1 MGLTELNIRKL
12 EMAMDKKLI
21 LAAPCLAMLAACGG
35 SSTGEASYTAL
46 KVFSNGDGVARGTAS
61 DGTKFVF
68 ITPDVGGLVTAANAG
83 SSDAVNVTASDF
95 PVVQNLATNAKLRQG
110 AVTIEGIAA
119 NVTIVEDL
127 GGDAKLVLFDIP
139 NYASLGMAGGS
150 ALTGNPTGTHTYN
163 GTMTMGSRL
172 AGGAGQQFGS
182 FSMSANFDTQA
193 YSFSGSTANHSL
205 NGTGLIDTA
214 SGRFSSNN
222 LNATTFGTG
231 RSATMYGELHG
242 NAANSVSGVFH
253 TNESSATYSGGF
265 VGSK

>member
-1 MGLTELNIRKL
+1 MNWKL
-12 EMAMDKKLI
+12 VF
-21 LAAPCLAMLAACGG
+21 AAPCLAILAACGG
-35 SSTGEASYTAL
+35 GSNSSASYTAI
-46 KVFSNGDGVARGTAS
+46 KVFSNGDGVGRGVAS

-68 ITPDVGGLVTAANAG
+68 ITPDVGATVAEANTG
-83 SSDAVNVTASDF
+83 SSAALNVTASDF

-119 NVTIVEDL
+119 NVTIVEDV
-127 GGDAKLVLFDIP
+127 GGDASLILFDIP
-139 NYASLGMAGGS
+139 NFASLGMAGGS
-150 ALTGNPTGTHTYN
+150 AMTGNPIGTHTYN
-163 GTMTMGSRL
+163 GTMTMGPRSV
-172 AGGAGQQFGS
+172 GGAGQQLGS
-182 FSMSANFDTQA
+182 FAMSANFGTQT
-193 YSFSGSTANHSL
+193 YSFSGSTINHSL

>member
-1 MGLTELNIRKL
+1 MT
-12 EMAMDKKLI
+12 KKTY
-21 LAAPCLAMLAACGG
+21 LAAPLLVLLAACGG
-35 SSTGEASYTAL
+35 SNDGSATNATQPAPTASSYTAL
-46 KVFSNGDGVARGTAS
+46 KVFSNGDGVGRGVAS
-61 DGTKFVF
+61 DGTKLVF
-68 ITPDVGGLVTAANAG
+68 ITPDVGATVAAANTG
-83 SSDAVNVTASDF
+83 SSAALNVTASDF

-127 GGDAKLVLFDIP
+127 GGDASLILFDIP
-139 NYASLGMAGGS
+139 NYASLGMAVGS
-150 ALTGNPTGTHTYN
+150 AMTGNPTGTHTYN

-172 AGGAGQQFGS
+172 EGGAGQQLGS

-193 YSFSGSTANHSL
+193 YSFSGSTTNHSL

>member
-1 MGLTELNIRKL
+1 MN
-12 EMAMDKKLI
+12 KKLV

-35 SSTGEASYTAL
+35 SSTGAVSYTAL
-46 KVFSNGDGVARGTAS
+46 KVFSNGDGVGRGVAS
-61 DGTKFVF
+61 DGTKLVF
-68 ITPDVGGLVTAANAG
+68 ITPDVGATVEAANIG
-83 SSDAVNVTASDF
+83 SSDALNVTASDF

-127 GGDAKLVLFDIP
+127 GGDASLILFDIP

-150 ALTGNPTGTHTYN
+150 AMTGNPTGTHTYN
-163 GTMTMGSRL
+163 GTMTMGSRSS
-172 AGGAGQQFGS
+172 GGAGQQLGS
-182 FSMSANFDTQA
+182 FAMSANFDTQA
-193 YSFSGSTANHSL
+193 YSFSGSTTNHSL

-222 LNATTFGTG
+222 LNATTFGTE

>member
-1 MGLTELNIRKL
+1 MN
-12 EMAMDKKLI
+12 KKLV

-35 SSTGEASYTAL
+35 GSTGAVSYTAL
-46 KVFSNGDGVARGTAS
+46 KVFSDGDGVGRGVAS
-61 DGTKFVF
+61 DGTKLVF
-68 ITPDVGGLVTAANAG
+68 ITPDVGATVTAANTG
-83 SSDAVNVTASDF
+83 SSDALNVTASDF

-127 GGDAKLVLFDIP
+127 GGDASLILFDIP

-150 ALTGNPTGTHTYN
+150 AMTGNPTGTHTYN
-163 GTMTMGSRL
+163 GTMTMGSRSS
-172 AGGAGQQFGS
+172 GGAGQQLGS
-182 FSMSANFDTQA
+182 FAMSANFDTQA
-193 YSFSGSTANHSL
+193 YSFSGSTTSHTL